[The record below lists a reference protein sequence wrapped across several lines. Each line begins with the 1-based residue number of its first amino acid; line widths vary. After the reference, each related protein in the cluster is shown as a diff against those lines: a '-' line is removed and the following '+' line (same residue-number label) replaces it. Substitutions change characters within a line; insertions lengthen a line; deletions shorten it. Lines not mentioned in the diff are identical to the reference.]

1 MDLECVVNILRR
13 ALMRSFFLS
22 PAFSIMDIQ
31 DTSAAIYSEAKSEYT
46 KQLIFNFQP
55 VLLRFFLDRHAEA
68 KAAPTVVSKAK
79 STLSEFQDSLSQI
92 PEWNLDK
99 VQRETTALLGLV
111 HCDYI
116 EDLITA
122 VFIAHTKI
130 LSAIRLHAKPRR
142 KINITVPKPEHFM
155 HRALSECSRLL
166 WSNVYL
172 FSDSGSSLDR
182 QKNTTD
188 VNRFL
193 EEGILQAIRNLL
205 PVKSILRDSLQ
216 EDDDDAIHIS
226 GPPEAEADKK
236 PIVDISGIEIDAG
249 LVEPVATPVPI
260 GGPVAMATPVPVDEP
275 VAEPAILP
283 VIDVSVVPMATP
295 EPIAEPVA
303 APVASLVPVAPLVPQ
318 SEKSN
323 TLVVDTEKS
332 VGFTGVDSIFGDGGH
347 AELRP
352 MIEEGSDDFKILGGS
367 EDIALDEFEDLDAPA
382 ANLPPTPLAV
392 DDYETL

>member
-1 MDLECVVNILRR
+1 
-13 ALMRSFFLS
+13 MRSFFLS
-22 PAFSIMDIQ
+22 PAFSIMDIH

-99 VQRETTALLGLV
+99 VQRETSVLLGLV

-226 GPPEAEADKK
+226 GSGDAPEAGAPDAPEVAADTK
-236 PIVDISGIEIDAG
+236 PLVDISGIEISAG
-249 LVEPVATPVPI
+249 LL
-260 GGPVAMATPVPVDEP
+260 EP
-275 VAEPAILP
+275 VAEAVPTGELP
-283 VIDVSVVPMATP
+283 VINVSVDLPQTG
-295 EPIAEPVA
+295 PVA
-303 APVASLVPVAPLVPQ
+303 VPQTGPVAPLV
-318 SEKSN
+318 EKVSN
-323 TLVVDTEKS
+323 TLVVDTERS
-332 VGFTGVDSIFGDGGH
+332 VGFTGVDSVFGEGGH

-352 MIEEGSDDFKILGGS
+352 MIDEGSEDFKILGGS

-382 ANLPPTPLAV
+382 ANLPPTPLAA
-392 DDYETL
+392 DDYENI